1 MNELTIQ
8 APGRGEQSEPDIRSL
23 DDDQEV
29 ALASYMNSLAL
40 ELRGHYHD
48 ISGEQQTLEDAAEM
62 AQTATIV
69 TSDQDPS
76 LPRYYN
82 DLGLILWDLYHHNG
96 CDDALEQAIAAA
108 QKAVEMSPKT
118 DFDRLRYLD
127 NLSYILYD
135 DGNGRGSFEAAK
147 EVVQDCP
154 ESHEHRHEY
163 IDHFGRVLYDL
174 TVYKESLDELEQ
186 GLDTVRQSVYSI
198 PPDAS
203 YRAQCLSTL
212 SQLLH
217 EQYGVRKGKVDPT
230 EAVQIARDALA
241 ADSENSLDRATYLHR
256 LGYLLSET
264 FHFTRAR
271 SDIEESVKLLRQ
283 ATSETYDDDNEWISR
298 SFDLAFALESRSAA
312 TGSLEDLSES
322 IAIAQKVLEMSPDD
336 HERRLKRSLRLASR
350 LKERHLRTGA
360 QSDFDEAIQVVETN
374 LALAP
379 EDDPDRGR
387 AFHILGNA
395 IGERF
400 CMMGSMDDLD
410 ESIRLA
416 QKAVQVTPDTYY
428 ELPLFLMS
436 LGSGLTDRYDRT
448 GRLADLEEGIR
459 IWERALDQTQDTA
472 LSWIGLVFNLAGSYR
487 NRFERLGRVSDLER
501 CIEFSQKT
509 VDKSGRGDASRHLYL
524 ARLASSLKH
533 RFNHYRSIKDIDTA
547 IDLGKESLKITPTG
561 HVDYSLHLQ
570 ELAQSM
576 SIRWGE
582 TKDEKDLK
590 DAIVFERRAL
600 DAMDTGHRQ
609 RAESLFNMGSYLLKR
624 ESVTGNEDDTHEA
637 AQLFEEA
644 IKQTQSSVKSRIE
657 AARRLTYI
665 YMSQDDWQRAY
676 DAAVAAINMI
686 PQLLLRSLG
695 NDDKQELLKKLGGT
709 SSDAAALALNL
720 GEGPMV
726 ALDMLER
733 GRGLLAASIDD
744 LHTDV
749 AALRNEFPDMAERFV
764 SLRNQLGRDDM
775 PQQESGSRWNQ
786 ASNKRHE
793 AGEKF
798 DKLIAEI
805 RQQPGFENFLLPPTE
820 SSIKQAAE
828 SGPIIVVNTSMLR
841 CDAIIIETHQIRV
854 VPLPGFSRREMT
866 KHSRDGTIRSSLA
879 LEWLWNCIAKPVLD
893 ALGFIKT
900 PETEWPHVWW
910 VMTGLLS
917 KFPIH
922 AAGEHSHGRSNT
934 VLDRVISPYQ
944 TSVQSIIRGR
954 KCPFEAKSPQQ
965 ALLVG
970 MEATP
975 GSSFLPNA
983 AKEVNAVRQVGES
996 MSIKTVHPE
1005 PVKAAITSHLLQS
1018 EIFHYAGHA
1027 YTDGHDPVE
1036 SYLCLEA
1043 NKADCLTVSN
1053 LLDIN
1058 LQRQSPFLAYLSA
1071 CGTGEIQNEDLT
1083 DEGIHLITAFQLL
1096 GFRHVIGTLWAVMDS
1111 LCVHFA
1117 RLFYEHLR
1125 DHGTTDRAV
1134 AEELHHAARKLRD
1147 KWLDREDNERSLSKR
1162 VKRMVINESDGDQSG
1177 QEVVSRAD
1185 MRDIVACDDDDDV
1198 EWPDW
1203 IPYIHVGV

>member
-1 MNELTIQ
+1 
-8 APGRGEQSEPDIRSL
+8 
-23 DDDQEV
+23 
-29 ALASYMNSLAL
+29 
-40 ELRGHYHD
+40 
-48 ISGEQQTLEDAAEM
+48 M

-82 DLGLILWDLYHHNG
+82 DLGLILWDLYHNNG

-108 QKAVEMSPKT
+108 QKA
-118 DFDRLRYLD
+118 
-127 NLSYILYD
+127 
-135 DGNGRGSFEAAK
+135 
-147 EVVQDCP
+147 
-154 ESHEHRHEY
+154 ESH
-163 IDHFGRVLYDL
+163 
-174 TVYKESLDELEQ
+174 DELEQ

-230 EAVQIARDALA
+230 EAVQVARDALA

-459 IWERALDQTQDTA
+459 IWERALDQAPDTA
-472 LSWIGLVFNLAGSYR
+472 LSWIGLFFNLAGSYR

-509 VDKSGRGDASRHLYL
+509 VDKSGRGDASRHMYL
-524 ARLASSLKH
+524 ARLASPLKH

-547 IDLGKESLKITPTG
+547 IDLGKESLKMTPTG

-720 GEGPMV
+720 GERPIV

-749 AALRNEFPDMAERFV
+749 AASRKEFPDMAERFV
-764 SLRNQLGRDDM
+764 SLRNQLGQDDM

-828 SGPIIVVNTSMLR
+828 SGPIIVINTSMLR

-854 VPLPGFSRREMT
+854 VPLPGFGRREMT

-934 VLDRVISPYQ
+934 VLDRVISSYQ

-954 KCPFEAKSPQQ
+954 KRPFEAKSPQQ

-996 MSIKTVHPE
+996 MSIKTVQPE

-1111 LCVHFA
+1111 LMSTFHCIATWVFPADPEAVPHSTA
-1117 RLFYEHLR
+1117 QHLLDNQGQINRL
-1125 DHGTTDRAV
+1125 A
-1134 AEELHHAARKLRD
+1134 AEQDLEILDIQAEL
-1147 KWLDREDNERSLSKR
+1147 ER
-1162 VKRMVINESDGDQSG
+1162 VK
-1177 QEVVSRAD
+1177 AD
-1185 MRDIVACDDDDDV
+1185 LDMLKAKRKTG
-1198 EWPDW
+1198 EWLT
-1203 IPYIHVGV
+1203 IAVLVLIIGIMFAGKIF

>member
-23 DDDQEV
+23 EDDQEV

-48 ISGEQQTLEDAAEM
+48 ISGEEQTLEDAAEM

-118 DFDRLRYLD
+118 DLNRLRYLD

-163 IDHFGRVLYDL
+163 VDHFGRILYDL
-174 TVYKESLDELEQ
+174 TVYTESLDELEK
-186 GLDTVRQSVYSI
+186 GLDMVRQSAYGI
-198 PPDAS
+198 PVDAAG
-203 YRAQCLSTL
+203 RAQCLSTL
-212 SQLLH
+212 SQLLE
-217 EQYGVRKGKVDPT
+217 EQYCVRLGHMDPT
-230 EAVQIARDALA
+230 EALQLARDALA
-241 ADSENSLDRATYLHR
+241 AEPEDGLDREKYLHR
-256 LGYLLSET
+256 LGCLLMDT

-283 ATSETYDDDNEWISR
+283 ATAEIYEDDTGWFSR
-298 SFDLAFALESRSAA
+298 SLDLAFALESRSAA
-312 TGSLEDLSES
+312 TGSLEDLGES
-322 IAIAQKVLEMSPDD
+322 IVISKKVLEMSPDD
-336 HERRLKRSLRLASR
+336 HERHLNRSLHLASR

-360 QSDFDEAIQVVETN
+360 QSDFDEAIQVVEAS
-374 LALAP
+374 LASAL

-395 IGERF
+395 MGERF
-400 CMMGSMDDLD
+400 WMMGSTDDLD

-416 QKAVQVTPDTYY
+416 QKAVQVTPETYY

-436 LGSGLTDRYDRT
+436 LGSGLSDRYDRT
-448 GRLADLEEGIR
+448 GRLADLEESIR
-459 IWERALDQTQDTA
+459 IWERALDQTPETA
-472 LSWIGLVFNLAGSYR
+472 LSWIAIVHNLTGSYT
-487 NRFERLGRVSDLER
+487 NRFARLERVSDLEKS
-501 CIEFSQKT
+501 IQLGQMT
-509 VDKSGRGDASRHLYL
+509 VEKCGKGNANQHKYL
-524 ARLASSLKH
+524 AGLALSLKY
-533 RFNHYRSIKDIDTA
+533 RFIHYQSIKDIDTA
-547 IDLGKESLKITPTG
+547 IDLEKKTLEITPTD
-561 HVDYSLHLQ
+561 HVDYSSHLTA
-570 ELAQSM
+570 LATSM
-576 SIRWGE
+576 SERWMQ
-582 TKDEKDLK
+582 TKDEQDLE
-590 DAIVFERRAL
+590 DAIGFERRAL
-600 DAMDTGHRQ
+600 DAMGARHRQ
-609 RAESLFNMGSYLLKR
+609 RAASLFKLGLHLLKR
-624 ESVTGNEDDTHEA
+624 EAVTGKEDDTWEA

-644 IKQTQSSVKSRIE
+644 ITQTQSSVKNRIE

-676 DAAVAAINMI
+676 DAAVAAIDMI

-720 GEGPMV
+720 GKGPMV

-749 AALRNEFPDMAERFV
+749 DALRKEFPDMADTFV

-775 PQQESGSRWNQ
+775 PQQESNPRWNQ

-805 RQQPGFENFLLPPTE
+805 RQQPGFEDFLLPPTE
-820 SSIKQAAE
+820 ASIKQAAK

-841 CDAIIIETHQIRV
+841 CDAIIIETHQIRA
-854 VPLPGFSRREMT
+854 VPLLGFSRREMT
-866 KHSRDGTIRSSLA
+866 KHSREGTIRSSLA
-879 LEWLWNCIAKPVLD
+879 LEWLCNCIAKPVLD

-922 AAGEHSHGRSNT
+922 AAGEHSHGSANT
-934 VLDRVISPYQ
+934 VLDRVISSYQ

-954 KCPFEAKSPQQ
+954 KRPFEARPLQQ

-983 AKEVNAVRQVGES
+983 AKEVAAVRQVCES
-996 MSIKTVHPE
+996 MSIKVVQPE

-1027 YTDGHDPVE
+1027 YTDGHDPAE

-1043 NKADCLTVSN
+1043 SKADCLTVSN

-1058 LQRQSPFLAYLSA
+1058 LQRRSPFLAYLSA

-1083 DEGIHLITAFQLL
+1083 DEADPEAVPHSTAQHLLDNQGQIN
-1096 GFRHVIGTLWAVMDS
+1096 
-1111 LCVHFA
+1111 
-1117 RLFYEHLR
+1117 RL
-1125 DHGTTDRAV
+1125 A
-1134 AEELHHAARKLRD
+1134 AEQDLEILDNQAEL
-1147 KWLDREDNERSLSKR
+1147 ER
-1162 VKRMVINESDGDQSG
+1162 VK
-1177 QEVVSRAD
+1177 AD
-1185 MRDIVACDDDDDV
+1185 LDMLKAKRNTG
-1198 EWPDW
+1198 EWLT
-1203 IPYIHVGV
+1203 IAVLVLIIGIMFAGKRF

>member
-1 MNELTIQ
+1 
-8 APGRGEQSEPDIRSL
+8 
-23 DDDQEV
+23 
-29 ALASYMNSLAL
+29 
-40 ELRGHYHD
+40 
-48 ISGEQQTLEDAAEM
+48 M

-69 TSDQDPS
+69 TSDQDPK

-726 ALDMLER
+726 TLDMLGR

-749 AALRNEFPDMAERFV
+749 AALRKEFPDMAERFV
-764 SLRNQLGRDDM
+764 SLRNQLVRDDM

-828 SGPIIVVNTSMLR
+828 SGPIIVINTR
-841 CDAIIIETHQIRV
+841 
-854 VPLPGFSRREMT
+854 
-866 KHSRDGTIRSSLA
+866 
-879 LEWLWNCIAKPVLD
+879 
-893 ALGFIKT
+893 
-900 PETEWPHVWW
+900 
-910 VMTGLLS
+910 LLS

-934 VLDRVISPYQ
+934 VLDRVISSYQ

-954 KCPFEAKSPQQ
+954 KRPFEAKPPQQ

-983 AKEVNAVRQVGES
+983 AKEVNAVRQVCES
-996 MSIKTVHPE
+996 MSIKTVQPE

-1027 YTDGHDPVE
+1027 YIDGLDPVE

-1043 NKADCLTVSN
+1043 NKADRLTVSN

-1083 DEGIHLITAFQLL
+1083 DEG
-1096 GFRHVIGTLWAVMDS
+1096 TLWAVMDS

-1117 RLFYEHLR
+1117 RLLYEHLR
-1125 DHGTTDRAV
+1125 DHETTDRAV
-1134 AEELHHAARKLRD
+1134 AEGLHHAARKLRD

-1162 VKRMVINESDGDQSG
+1162 VKRMAINESTRSQGEKG
-1177 QEVVSRAD
+1177 VVSRAD

>member
-1 MNELTIQ
+1 MHEPTIQ
-8 APGRGEQSEPDIRSL
+8 ASERGEQSEPDINST
-23 DDDQEV
+23 DGGQEL
-29 ALASYMNSLAL
+29 ALALYMNSLAL
-40 ELRGHYHD
+40 ELHGHYHD
-48 ISGEQQTLEDAAEM
+48 ISGEEQTLEDAADM

-69 TSDQDPS
+69 TSDQDPN

-96 CDDALEQAIAAA
+96 CDDALEQAIVSAR
-108 QKAVEMSPKT
+108 KAVETSPKT
-118 DFDRLRYLD
+118 DLDRLRYLD
-127 NLSYILYD
+127 TLSYILYA

-154 ESHEHRHEY
+154 ESLEHRHEY
-163 IDHFGRVLYDL
+163 VDHFGRVLYDL
-174 TVYKESLDELEQ
+174 TVYTKSIDELEQ

-198 PPDAS
+198 PADAS
-203 YRAQCLSTL
+203 YKAQCLSTL
-212 SQLLH
+212 SQLLN
-217 EQYGVRKGKVDPT
+217 EQYNVRRGHMDPA
-230 EAVQIARDALA
+230 EAVQLARDALA
-241 ADSENSLDRATYLHR
+241 AEPEDGLDRETYLHR
-256 LGYLLSET
+256 LGCLLMDT
-264 FHFTRAR
+264 FHFTRYR

-283 ATSETYDDDNEWISR
+283 ATAEIYDDDDAEWLSR
-298 SFDLAFALESRSAA
+298 SFDLTYALEYRSAI

-322 IAIAQKVLEMSPDD
+322 ITIAQKVLEMLPDN
-336 HERRLKRSLRLASR
+336 HETRRERSLRLASR
-350 LKERHLRTGA
+350 LKERYIRTKA
-360 QSDFDEAIQVVETN
+360 PSDFDEAIQIIENSLVST
-374 LALAP
+374 P
-379 EDDPDRGR
+379 EDNPDRGQ

-395 IGERF
+395 MGERF
-400 CMMGSMDDLD
+400 FMMGSMDDLD
-410 ESIRLA
+410 ISIKLA
-416 QKAVQVTPDTYY
+416 QKAVQVTPETYH
-428 ELPLFLMS
+428 ELPIFLMS
-436 LGSGLTDRYDRT
+436 LGSGLSDRYNRT
-448 GRLADLEEGIR
+448 GRLADLEESIR
-459 IWERALDQTQDTA
+459 IWERALDQTSETA
-472 LSWIGLVFNLAGSYR
+472 LSWIAIVHNLAGSYR
-487 NRFERLGRVSDLER
+487 NRFERLARVSDLER

-509 VDKSGRGDASRHLYL
+509 VDKSGRGDANRHMYL

-547 IDLGKESLKITPTG
+547 IDLGKESLKVTPTG
-561 HVDYSLHLQ
+561 HVDYPLHLQ

-576 SIRWGE
+576 SIRWEE
-582 TKDEKDLK
+582 TKDDQDLK
-590 DAIVFERRAL
+590 DAIVFARREV
-600 DAMDTGHRQ
+600 DAMDMGHRQ
-609 RAESLFNMGSYLLKR
+609 RAECLFNLGWYLLKR
-624 ESVTGNEDDTHEA
+624 NNVTGNENDMREA
-637 AQLFEEA
+637 AQHFEEA
-644 IKQTQSSVKSRIE
+644 IKQTQSSVKIRME
-657 AARRLTYI
+657 AARRLTYV
-665 YMSQDDWQRAY
+665 YMSQGKWQMAY
-676 DAAVAAINMI
+676 DSAVAAIDMI

-695 NDDKQELLKKLGGT
+695 NDDKQELLKRLGGT

-720 GEGPMV
+720 GKGPMV

-749 AALRNEFPDMAERFV
+749 DALRKEFPDMTERFV

-798 DKLIAEI
+798 DKLITEI
-805 RQQPGFENFLLPPTE
+805 RQQPGFEDFLLPPTE
-820 SSIKQAAE
+820 TNIKQAAE

-841 CDAIIIETHQIRV
+841 CDAIVIETHQIRV

-866 KHSRDGTIRSSLA
+866 KHSREGTIRSSLA
-879 LEWLWNCIAKPVLD
+879 LEWLWDCIAKPALD

-900 PETEWPHVWW
+900 PVGDWPHVWW
-910 VMTGLLS
+910 IMTGLLS

-922 AAGEHSHGRSNT
+922 AAGEHSHGSSNT
-934 VLDRVISPYQ
+934 VLDRVISSYQ

-954 KCPFEAKSPQQ
+954 KRPFETRPLQQ

-983 AKEVNAVRQVGES
+983 AKEVAAVRQVCES
-996 MSIKTVHPE
+996 MSIKTVQPE

-1027 YTDGHDPVE
+1027 YTDGHDPAE

-1134 AEELHHAARKLRD
+1134 AEGLHRAARKLRD
-1147 KWLDREDNERSLSKR
+1147 KWLDRDDNERSLSKR
-1162 VKRMVINESDGDQSG
+1162 IKKMAINESTWSKGG
-1177 QEVVSRAD
+1177 QGLS
-1185 MRDIVACDDDDDV
+1185 V
-1198 EWPDW
+1198 EL
-1203 IPYIHVGV
+1203 I

>member
-1 MNELTIQ
+1 MHDPTVQ
-8 APGRGEQSEPDIRSL
+8 APERGEKSESDTNSP
-23 DDDQEV
+23 DDDQEL

-40 ELRGHYHD
+40 ELHGHYHD
-48 ISGEQQTLEDAAEM
+48 ISGEEQTLEDAADM
-62 AQTATIV
+62 ARTSTLV
-69 TSDQDPS
+69 TSDQDPNLS
-76 LPRYYN
+76 RYYN

-108 QKAVEMSPKT
+108 RKAVEITPKV
-118 DFDRLRYLD
+118 DLDRLRYLD
-127 NLSYILYD
+127 TLSYILYD
-135 DGNGRGSFEAAK
+135 DGNGRESFEAAK

-163 IDHFGRVLYDL
+163 VDHFGRVLYDL
-174 TVYKESLDELEQ
+174 TVYTKSLDELEQ

-198 PPDAS
+198 PAEAS

-217 EQYGVRKGKVDPT
+217 EQYGVRKGNVDPT
-230 EAVQIARDALA
+230 EAVQLARDALA
-241 ADSENSLDRATYLHR
+241 AHPEDSLDRATYLHR
-256 LGYLLSET
+256 LGNLLSET

-283 ATSETYDDDNEWISR
+283 ATSETYDDDAEWASR

-459 IWERALDQTQDTA
+459 IWERALDQTPDTA

-487 NRFERLGRVSDLER
+487 NRFERLGTVFDLER

-509 VDKSGRGDASRHLYL
+509 VDKSGRGDASRHMYL

-547 IDLGKESLKITPTG
+547 INLGKESLKMTPTG

-582 TKDEKDLK
+582 TKDEQDLK

-665 YMSQDDWQRAY
+665 YMSQGDWQRAY
-676 DAAVAAINMI
+676 DAAVAAIDMI

-695 NDDKQELLKKLGGT
+695 NNDKQELLKKLGGT

-749 AALRNEFPDMAERFV
+749 DALRKELPDMAERFV

-775 PQQESGSRWNQ
+775 PQQESDSRWNQ

-805 RQQPGFENFLLPPTE
+805 RQQPGFENFLLPLTE
-820 SSIKQAAE
+820 ASIKQAAE

-841 CDAIIIETHQIRV
+841 CDAIIIETHDIRV

-922 AAGEHSHGRSNT
+922 AAGEHSHGSSNT
-934 VLDRVISPYQ
+934 VLDRVISSYQ

-954 KCPFEAKSPQQ
+954 KRPFEAKSPEQ

-983 AKEVNAVRQVGES
+983 AKEVDAVRQVCES
-996 MSIKTVHPE
+996 MLIKTVQPE

-1027 YTDGHDPVE
+1027 YTDGHDPAE

-1083 DEGIHLITAFQLL
+1083 DEG
-1096 GFRHVIGTLWAVMDS
+1096 TLWAVMDS

-1117 RLFYEHLR
+1117 RLLYEYLR

-1134 AEELHHAARKLRD
+1134 AEGLHHAARKLRD
-1147 KWLDREDNERSLSKR
+1147 KWLDREDNERALSKR
-1162 VKRMVINESDGDQSG
+1162 LGIFAPRQINRLAAEQDLEILDIQAELERVKANLEMLKAKRNTS
-1177 QEVVSRAD
+1177 
-1185 MRDIVACDDDDDV
+1185 
-1198 EWPDW
+1198 EWLT
-1203 IPYIHVGV
+1203 IAVLVLIIGIMFAGKRF